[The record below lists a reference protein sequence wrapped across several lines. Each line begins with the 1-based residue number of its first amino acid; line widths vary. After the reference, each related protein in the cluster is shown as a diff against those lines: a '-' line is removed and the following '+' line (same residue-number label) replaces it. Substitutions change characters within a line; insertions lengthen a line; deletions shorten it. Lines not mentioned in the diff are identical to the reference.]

1 MRKSLIA
8 LAVLAVCWIAY
19 VASPFLALYH
29 MVHAIETRDAQALS
43 RDINFVQLR
52 NSLSGQI
59 VEAYVRRAGIQL
71 SPLAQSVVG
80 SALAIADPIVDKLI
94 SPEAVATLMAAG
106 WPTTVLPQVPSGTIG
121 ISSETLGTAWQIFV
135 ASRYGLGRAEIRV
148 PASFPRPQRFGL
160 QFRIGHWR
168 WQLAGL
174 VLPTAVLDALA
185 DELIR
190 VTKTPVPRP

>member
-1 MRKSLIA
+1 MVR
-8 LAVLAVCWIAY
+8 AVEA
-19 VASPFLALYH
+19 
-29 MVHAIETRDAQALS
+29 RDAQALT

-52 NSLSGQI
+52 NSLSAQI

-80 SALAIADPIVDKLI
+80 SALAIADPIVDKLV

-106 WPTTVLPQVPSGTIG
+106 WPTTVLPEPPPGTIG
-121 ISSETLGTAWQIFV
+121 ISSGTLGTAWQIFL
-135 ASRYGLGRAEIRV
+135 AARYGLGRAEIRV

-168 WQLAGL
+168 WQLTGL
-174 VLPTAVLDALA
+174 VLPPAVLDALA

-190 VTKTPVPRP
+190 VTKASAPRP